1 MIELK
6 NISFG
11 YENKQLYR
19 DLSLVANDGECTAIV
34 GKNGSGKSTLIK
46 IMCGVIKPDAGE
58 ILLQGEPLW
67 VKHGLFGKQ
76 KVRKDHASL
85 IGYVMQKPELQ
96 LFAES
101 VAKDVAFGPENI
113 GMSKEEVDAS
123 VKKWLEYFGIEAV
136 AEKSPFKISGGQQR
150 MAAIA
155 GVMAMETPNVCFDE
169 PCASLDSESVEKLH
183 QLIADLKSAG
193 KAVILVSHDA
203 SEVELLADKVVRL
216 GD

>member
-11 YENKQLYR
+11 YENKQLYTN
-19 DLSLVANDGECTAIV
+19 LSMLANDGECTAVV
-34 GKNGSGKSTLIK
+34 GKNGTGKSTLIK

-58 ILLQGEPLW
+58 VFLQGEPLW
-67 VKHGLFGKQ
+67 VKHGLLGKQ

-96 LFAES
+96 LFAET
-101 VAKDVAFGPENI
+101 VAKDVAFGPKNI
-113 GMSKEEVDAS
+113 GMSKEEVNAS
-123 VKKWLEYFGIEAV
+123 VQKWLEYFGIEAV

-169 PCASLDSESVEKLH
+169 PCASLDTESVEKLH
-183 QLIADLKSAG
+183 QLINDLKSAG

-203 SEVELLADKVVRL
+203 AEVKLLADKVVRL